1 MEDREEKCPLTR
13 FKKKRKHEM
22 QAGVFFKW
30 WLNKAH
36 SVKRRESLR
45 QVTFTA
51 VKQSTDGLGA
61 HWAMRWQLELNGGR
75 KRSGEYIGT

>member
-1 MEDREEKCPLTR
+1 MET
-13 FKKKRKHEM
+13 
-22 QAGVFFKW
+22 GVFFKW

-36 SVKRRESLR
+36 SVKSRESVT

-51 VKQSTDGLGA
+51 VKQSTNGLGA
-61 HWAMRWQLELNGGR
+61 HWAMRWQLELNGGQ